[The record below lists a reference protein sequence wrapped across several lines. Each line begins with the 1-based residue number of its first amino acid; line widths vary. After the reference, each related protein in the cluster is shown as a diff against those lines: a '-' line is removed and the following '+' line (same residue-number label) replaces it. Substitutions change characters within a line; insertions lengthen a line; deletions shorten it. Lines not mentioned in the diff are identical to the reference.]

1 MIRHLFTLI
10 WNRKQA
16 NLLLI
21 TEIFFAFVVLFVV
34 GSTLV
39 YNRQNYQAPLGF
51 DYEQVWE
58 IDLDNGSAPQ
68 TETQSTNTVRQI
80 VQRLATLPG
89 VQRVAVTGS
98 NTPFSDNNNTSDLS
112 KEPGGKSGTNSNV
125 HWVSEEVSDV
135 LRLPLKAGRWLDKRD
150 EGSSRTAV
158 VLSEEAEAAL
168 FPNGPALGQIVYG
181 GDQEMRVVGVT
192 GPYRANGD
200 LSEPKPAY
208 FVRVSSQDTA
218 YWHQQRLLVR
228 VQPGA
233 GAELE
238 KRLSAE
244 IMAIGKGWS
253 GSITPLA
260 EQRATQLKK
269 ALAPLVALVLVCVFL
284 IINVALGLFGV
295 LWFNISQRRAEIGL
309 RRAIGAGRI
318 TISAQI
324 LGEILVVTTFGL
336 VLGLLVAA
344 QFPLLGVLGVS
355 TKVYLPAMVLA
366 SGLIYALAA
375 SCALYPSRLAAGIHP
390 AVALREE

>member
-10 WNRKQA
+10 WNRKRA

-58 IDLDNGSAPQ
+58 VDLDNGSLPQ

-98 NTPFSDNNNTSDLS
+98 NTPFSGNNNSSDLRREPRS
-112 KEPGGKSGTNSNV
+112 KGINGNV
-125 HWVSEEVSDV
+125 YWIGEEMPEV
-135 LRLPLKAGRWLDKRD
+135 LRLSLKAGRWLDKRD
-150 EGSSRTAV
+150 EGSSRIAAV
-158 VLSEEAEAAL
+158 ISEEAQAAL
-168 FPNGPALGQIVYG
+168 FPNGSALGQILYG
-181 GDQEMRVVGVT
+181 GDRELQVVGVT
-192 GPYRANGD
+192 GTYRADGD

-208 FVRVSSQDTA
+208 FTRVSPQDTT
-218 YWHQQRLLVR
+218 YQHQQRLLVR
-228 VQPGA
+228 VQPDA

-238 KRLSAE
+238 KRMSAE

-253 GSITPLA
+253 SSITPLA

-269 ALAPLVALVLVCVFL
+269 ALAPLVALALVCVFL

-336 VLGLLVAA
+336 LLGLLVAA
-344 QFPLLGVLGVS
+344 QFPLLGVLGVG

-366 SGLIYALAA
+366 SGLIYVLAA
-375 SCALYPSRLAAGIHP
+375 GCALYPSRLAAGIHP